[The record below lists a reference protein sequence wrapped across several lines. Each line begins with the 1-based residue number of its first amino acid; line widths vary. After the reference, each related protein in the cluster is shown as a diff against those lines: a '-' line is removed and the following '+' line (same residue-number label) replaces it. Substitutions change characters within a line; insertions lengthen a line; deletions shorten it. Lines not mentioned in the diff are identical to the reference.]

1 MPIIWKT
8 SFEEPLLKQLQSG
21 QISNSKKL
29 VDTIGLLYDL
39 SIKQG
44 LPAAPAVGGGPFVT
58 GNLIAFKKILSIYF
72 KIETAKQ
79 QALVVKS
86 YAITI
91 KGILQTIKQTTSEI
105 SKKRIELRTVL
116 QQQRKIVNETK
127 RLRNS
132 NTIESK
138 QRLIEL
144 QLKSRRLELV
154 KNSITVELDIKKQ
167 YIINTV
173 KPRIQQIKKQLQDLI
188 IRFAFPMLQP
198 TILSVIKS
206 IPKLLKQVATD
217 LKNKKKQYLDTIK
230 SNVSKINQI
239 NREFK
244 KLRGAL
250 SKEDAS
256 RIRNS
261 INKLIKGTS
270 IDTLTVAG
278 NLVTSTISKYPESKI
293 DAKLKNVCIS
303 NVNKIIKLKI
313 DILNTKQIAK
323 NFFREKIKE
332 RKDDIVGSLKPKAG
346 PGPSK
351 IQEARQ
357 RIKELKSIITEYK
370 EIVNRASKAKQTVT
384 KIKAEYVKIKNA
396 SDSNVYIPN
405 TNLAAILN
413 SQTPGTGDKYLQIN
427 NIRSAKSF
435 LFTAITSASGTALQ
449 LNQLK
454 DKYKSN
460 VKEIQ
465 QKIISQRVNPKEIV
479 FNSFL
484 RSAVLAYWT
493 GGVMSNPALPTTV
506 LNPGLVTLPV
516 SLKPT
521 ANPANFVRSL
531 SKTLQLH
538 TSTVSG
544 LHVIPGTPPV
554 TLPWVGYK

>member
-1 MPIIWKT
+1 MPIVWKA

-44 LPAAPAVGGGPFVT
+44 LPAAPAIAGGPFVT
-58 GNLIAFKKILSIYF
+58 GNVIAFKKILSIYF
-72 KIETAKQ
+72 KVETAKQ

-86 YAITI
+86 YALTI
-91 KGILQTIKQTTSEI
+91 KGIFQSIKDTTSEI

-116 QQQRKIVNETK
+116 REQKKILNETK

-132 NTIESK
+132 NSIDSK
-138 QRLIEL
+138 QRLIQL
-144 QLKSRRLELV
+144 QLRTRRLELI
-154 KNSITVELDIKKQ
+154 KNSISTEIDKKKQ
-167 YIINTV
+167 YIIDTV

-206 IPKLLKQVATD
+206 IPKLLKQVVTD
-217 LKNKKKQYLDTIK
+217 LKNKKKQYLDGIK
-230 SNVSKINQI
+230 LNVSKINRL

-244 KLRGAL
+244 KLRAVL
-250 SKEDAS
+250 SKEDSS
-256 RIRNS
+256 RVKNS
-261 INKLIKGTS
+261 INKLIKATS
-270 IDTLTVAG
+270 TDALVTAG
-278 NLVTSTISKYPESKI
+278 NLITSTISKYPDSKI
-293 DAKLKNVCIS
+293 DSSLKSTCVS

-313 DILNTKQIAK
+313 EILNTKQIAK
-323 NFFREKIKE
+323 NFLREKIKE
-332 RKDDIVGSLKPKAG
+332 RKDDILGSLKPKVG

-351 IQEARQ
+351 VQEARQ

-370 EIVNRASKAKQTVT
+370 EIINRASRAKQVVT
-384 KIKAEYVKIKNA
+384 KIKTEYSKIKNVP
-396 SDSNVYIPN
+396 DSNVYIPN
-405 TNLAAILN
+405 TSLGVILN
-413 SQTPGTGDKYLQIN
+413 SQMPGSGDKYLQLN
-427 NIRSAKSF
+427 SVRTAKSF
-435 LFTAITSASGTALQ
+435 LIKSVTAASGVELQ

-454 DKYKSN
+454 DKYKNN

-465 QKIISQRVNPKEIV
+465 QKIISQRINPKEII
-479 FNSFL
+479 FNAFL

-506 LNPGLVTLPV
+506 LNPGVVTLPV

-521 ANPANFVRSL
+521 ANPANFVQSL
-531 SKTLQLH
+531 SRTLQLH
-538 TSTVSG
+538 TSTVAG
-544 LHVIPGTPPV
+544 IHVIPGTPPV